1 MIKIGIYGA
10 TGYTGLE
17 LLRLLQRH
25 PQAEI
30 VWLTSENS
38 AGQQFGDVFTVPPA
52 IGGRTLIPS
61 AAADPSL
68 VDLVFCC
75 LPHAVSLEW
84 VAKARAAGAK
94 VIDLSAD
101 YRLKDPAVYEKTYGH
116 AHTQREL
123 LAQAIYGLPE
133 LHRAEIASA
142 GLVANPGCYP
152 TSVIL
157 GLAPLAKAGWLAGTI
172 ISDSK
177 SGVSGAGRSP
187 SLKTHFVEANEN
199 VSPYNIGRVHRHLPE
214 MEQEIGK
221 LGMGRLGNWE
231 AGNLG
236 AAASPQSTNLPTYQ
250 PTNLPTYQSTNLPAY
265 QLIFSPHLTPISRG
279 MLSTIYVTLPEG
291 VGEAG
296 VRARYAE
303 MYAEEP
309 LVYLL
314 KPGQV
319 ATMGHTTNTNFCAIG
334 LTFVPGTRTLII
346 TSSIDNLGKG
356 ASGAAVQNMNVMF
369 GWPETLGLL

>member
-17 LLRLLQRH
+17 LLRLLLRH

-30 VWLTSENS
+30 AWLTSENS
-38 AGQQFGDVFTVPPA
+38 AGQQFGDVFSVPPA

-61 AAADPSL
+61 AAADPSA

-94 VIDLSAD
+94 VVDLSAD

-116 AHTQREL
+116 AHTQPDL
-123 LAQAIYGLPE
+123 LAQAVYGLPE
-133 LHRAEIASA
+133 LHRAEIAHA

-199 VSPYNIGRVHRHLPE
+199 VSPYNIGRSHRHLPE
-214 MEQEIGK
+214 MEQELEQIGK
-221 LGMGRLGNWE
+221 S
-231 AGNLG
+231 ANLQMANG
-236 AAASPQSTNLPTYQ
+236 KWQ
-250 PTNLPTYQSTNLPAY
+250 
-265 QLIFSPHLTPISRG
+265 IVFSPHLTPVSRG
-279 MLSTIYVTLPEG
+279 MLSTIYATLPEG
-291 VGEAG
+291 PTEAQ
-296 VRARYAE
+296 VREKYEA
-303 MYAEEP
+303 MYADEP

-314 KPGQV
+314 KPGQA

-334 LTFVPGTRTLII
+334 LTFVPASRTLIV

-356 ASGAAVQNMNVMF
+356 ASGAAVQNMNVMC
-369 GWPETLGLL
+369 GMAETMGLM